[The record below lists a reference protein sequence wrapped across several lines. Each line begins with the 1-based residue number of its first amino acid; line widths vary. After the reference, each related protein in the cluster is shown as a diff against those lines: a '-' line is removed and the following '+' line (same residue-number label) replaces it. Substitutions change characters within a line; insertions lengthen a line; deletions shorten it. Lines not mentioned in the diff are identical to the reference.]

1 MTNDEAAK
9 SHGGAMKKRFSIFAA
24 AVFLLTGSLL
34 AQGNQTG
41 ELTGTAR
48 ASDGTALPGV
58 TVTIESPALQGRR
71 TQSTGANGDYVF
83 KFLPPGSYTVRF
95 ELAGMRAVLQQT
107 TVDLGKTVRADAT
120 LAQAVASEAV
130 TVTAGA
136 LDAEATAVHSTNFDD
151 RQVQQLPI
159 SPAGRTIDQI
169 AALAPEVT
177 QNTPNANQLQING
190 GFSYDNVFLVDGVDI
205 DDHYFGSPTN
215 NLVIEDAVQETQVLT
230 SNISA
235 EYGRFSGGVVNAVT
249 KTGGNTF
256 HGSGRVDMT
265 NDNWRANTPFE
276 NDNGVHH
283 PSQLNDVFTG
293 TLGGKLLTDR
303 LWFFAAGRY
312 FDTSTQVTLP
322 ETGETITQTD
332 KEPRLEFKLTGNLNE
347 SHSIQAAYT
356 YSKEE
361 LQRVAFPFSI
371 DPNGIEHP
379 NFPSSLIVGTYH
391 GVLSS
396 SLFATAQYSQKK
408 FEFKGSGGTSPDIHD
423 SPIICSTLALCAY
436 NAPYFDATDP
446 EQRNNQQYAGSL
458 NYFATTQK
466 LGSHDLKVGAEY
478 FKVTEIGGNS
488 QSATNF
494 TFYADYLQD
503 ANGHP
508 VIQNGRLVPLFNDNT
523 LLLSWVPLRGAE
535 AQLKTT
541 AVYFNDAWRIT
552 PNLSANLGVRYEHV
566 TGDGP
571 GNASLTSNHVV
582 VPRLGVSYDV
592 DSKGHLVLSG
602 SYGQYAG
609 GSNPNNFLNTTNVA
623 NPDVVLGFYTGPPG
637 QGRDFNPGFDPA
649 NYQTFQGFFPTV
661 NVQNAGGLRSPVV
674 TEWTASAGT
683 TFGSRSSAAVTYI
696 NRKHKNFID
705 DFITRDLGTTDV
717 IKNGTDFG
725 EFDNRLYRNTDLP
738 QREFQAVAFQ
748 SRFGGFFK
756 NLQTDVNYTYM
767 IKDEGNIEGEGSNQ
781 PARTSLFGDYPEI
794 YVPDRNFPVGRLLG
808 YQKHKLR
815 ILNAYSLPTGA
826 GNFTF
831 GLVYRFDSGTAYD
844 LVALQQPLSDIQIAR
859 DPGYAN
865 LPANQPL
872 YFGGRGTQVFPS
884 QSRFDFALNY
894 DIPIWK
900 ALSPWVKVQLFN
912 VFNTKYRT
920 GFDTTIVPCTKAGDG
935 SVPAGCAANPPLDSN
950 GLPTTFVPGSSFGNA
965 RGTTDYQAAREIQL
979 SAGIRF

>member
-1 MTNDEAAK
+1 
-9 SHGGAMKKRFSIFAA
+9 MKKPFPIGAA
-24 AVFLLTGSLL
+24 AIFLLAANLL

-48 ASDGTALPGV
+48 ASDGTGLPGV
-58 TVTIESPALQGRR
+58 TVTIESSALQGKR
-71 TQSTGANGDYVF
+71 TLSTGAGGEYIF
-83 KFLPPGSYTVRF
+83 KLLPPGPYTVRF
-95 ELAGMRAVLQQT
+95 ELAGMRAVIQQAS
-107 TVDLGKTVRADAT
+107 VDLGKTVRADAT

-130 TVTAGA
+130 TVSAGA
-136 LDAEATAVHSTNFDD
+136 LDAESTAVHSTNFDD
-151 RQVQQLPI
+151 KQVQQLPI

-177 QNTPNANQLQING
+177 QNTPNAGQLQING

-235 EYGRFSGGVVNAVT
+235 EYGRFSGGVVNALT
-249 KTGGNTF
+249 KSGGNQF
-256 HGSGRVDMT
+256 HGSGRADLT
-265 NDNWRANTPFE
+265 NDSWRANTPFE
-276 NDNGVHH
+276 NDNGIHH
-283 PSQLNDVFTG
+283 PSKVNDVFTG
-293 TLGGKLLTDR
+293 TLGGKILTDR
-303 LWFFAAGRY
+303 LWFFAAARY
-312 FDTSTQVTLP
+312 FNTSNQVTLP
-322 ETGETITQTD
+322 TTGETITQTE
-332 KEPRLEFKLTGNLNE
+332 KEPRLEFKLTGNLSE
-347 SHSIQAAYT
+347 SHTLQAAYT
-356 YSKEE
+356 YSKDT
-361 LQRVAFPFSI
+361 LQRVAFGFTI
-371 DPNGIEHP
+371 DQNAIEHP
-379 NFPSSLIVGTYH
+379 DFPSSLIVGTYH

-423 SPIICSTLALCAY
+423 SPIICSTLSLCAY

-446 EQRNNQQYAGSL
+446 EQRNNQQWAGSL
-458 NYFATTQK
+458 NYFASSQK

-523 LLLSWVPLRGAE
+523 LLLSWIPLRGAE

-541 AVYFNDAWRIT
+541 AVYFNDTWRIT
-552 PNLSANLGVRYEHV
+552 PNFSANLGVRYESV
-566 TGDGP
+566 SGDGP
-571 GNASLTSNHVV
+571 GNASLTSNHVI

-592 DSKGHLVLSG
+592 HSDGRFVLSG

-623 NPDVVLGFYTGPPG
+623 NPDLLVGFYTGPQG

-649 NYQTFQGFFPTV
+649 NYQTFIGSFPTL
-661 NVQNAGGLRSPVV
+661 NVKNAGSLRAPVV
-674 TEWTASAGT
+674 TEWSASAGT
-683 TFGSRSSAAVTYI
+683 NLGSKASAAVTYV
-696 NRKHKNFID
+696 NRSHKNFID

-717 IKNGTDFG
+717 VKNGIDFG
-725 EFDNRLYRNTDLP
+725 NFDNRLYRNTDLP
-738 QREFQAVAFQ
+738 ERKFQAVAFQ
-748 SRFGGFFK
+748 GRYRELVKG
-756 NLQTDVNYTYM
+756 LQTDVNYTYM
-767 IKDEGNIEGEGSNQ
+767 IQDEGNIEGEGTNQ

-794 YVPDRNFPVGRLLG
+794 YVADRNFPVGRLAG

-815 ILNAYSLPTGA
+815 ILNAYSLPTKA

-831 GLVYRFDSGTAYD
+831 GMVYRFDSGTPYSF
-844 LVALQQPLSDIQIAR
+844 VALQQPLSDIQNSR

-865 LPANQPL
+865 PPQNQPI
-872 YFGGRGTQVFPS
+872 YFNGRGSELFPS

-900 ALSPWVKVQLFN
+900 SLAPWIKVQVFN
-912 VFNTKYRT
+912 ILNTKYRT
-920 GFDTTIVPCTKAGDG
+920 GFDTTITPCRTASDG
-935 SVPAGCAANPPLDSN
+935 SVPTGCAANPPLDAN
-950 GLPTTFVPGSSFGNA
+950 GLPTTFVPASSFGIA
-965 RGTTDYQAAREIQL
+965 RGTTDYQAARELQV
-979 SAGIRF
+979 SAGFRF